1 MAAAQRVFVTGATGL
16 LGSHVVERLGRA
28 GGRIVALV
36 RRSSPHVA
44 WLRSLDHVDLV
55 EGDLRQPESYAQAL
69 QSCTGVIHCAG
80 IVGEAYQDGMFEQV
94 NVVAFKALLDLVR
107 MVPSITRTVYVSTL
121 GVYPLRD
128 HYGSDEETR
137 VAVSGFDAYTNSKI
151 AAERIAH
158 QFAEDEGMAL
168 ITLRPGFIYGARD
181 RTVLP
186 KLIRFMKSGFFIYVD
201 DKTKLLDNTY
211 VENAAHACV
220 LALTRPALQ
229 AGVFNITDDPVVSK
243 EAFIQ
248 EIAKHTNLQ
257 SHYWTLPN
265 AMGRMLASAT
275 ANCPDWI
282 ASVVPPLSWER
293 YKFLGLN
300 LEFSIAKA
308 KRELGY
314 EPVCGFEEGMARSI
328 AWFRKE
334 GLL

>member
-1 MAAAQRVFVTGATGL
+1 MAAVQRVFVTGATGL
-16 LGSHVVERLGRA
+16 LGSHVVEQLGRA
-28 GGRIVALV
+28 GGRVAALV
-36 RRSSPHVA
+36 RRSSPHRE
-44 WLRSLDHVDLV
+44 WLRSFDFVDLV
-55 EGDLRQPESYAQAL
+55 EGDLRQPDTYAHAL

-80 IVGEAYQDGMFEQV
+80 SVGETYHDKIFEEV
-94 NVVAFKALLDLVR
+94 NVVAFKALLERIR
-107 MVPSITRTVYVSTL
+107 MVPSITRTVHVSTL

-128 HYGSDEETR
+128 HYGTDEQTAAAE
-137 VAVSGFDAYTNSKI
+137 SGFDGYTNSKI
-151 AAERIAH
+151 AAEKIAH
-158 QFAEDEGMAL
+158 RFVEDEGMAL

-201 DKTKLLDNTY
+201 DKAKLLDNTY
-211 VENAAHACV
+211 VENAAHACM

-229 AGVFNITDDPVVSK
+229 PGVFNITDDPLVSK
-243 EAFIQ
+243 ETFIQ
-248 EIAKHTNLQ
+248 EIAKHTNLP
-257 SHYWTLPN
+257 SHFWTLPN
-265 AMGRMLASAT
+265 RIGRMFASAT
-275 ANCPDWI
+275 AHCPDWL
-282 ASVVPPLSWER
+282 APVVPPLSWER

-300 LEFSIAKA
+300 LEYSIDKA